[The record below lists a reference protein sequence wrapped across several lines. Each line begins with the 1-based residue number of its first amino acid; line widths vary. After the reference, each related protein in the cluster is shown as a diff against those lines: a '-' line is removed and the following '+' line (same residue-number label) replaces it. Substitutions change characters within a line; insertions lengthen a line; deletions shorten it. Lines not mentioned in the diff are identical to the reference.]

1 MYIVL
6 SVLLGVL
13 IGRAAAV
20 EHPRTVFD
28 LCGGDAA
35 GSP

>member
-13 IGRAAAV
+13 IGALLPCA
-20 EHPRTVFD
+20 HPRTVFD
-28 LCGGDAA
+28 FMRR
-35 GSP
+35 